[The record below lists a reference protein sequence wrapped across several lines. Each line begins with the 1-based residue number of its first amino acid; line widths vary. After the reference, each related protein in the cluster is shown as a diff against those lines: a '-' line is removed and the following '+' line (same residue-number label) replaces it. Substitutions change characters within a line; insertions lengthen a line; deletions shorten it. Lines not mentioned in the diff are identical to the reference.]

1 MVMLRCDNDIYVK
14 KNCAEITDI
23 FSVRCEF
30 GKNIFQKT
38 KNNEKIGLSID
49 DSEYQESQFHKDYK
63 KT

>member
-1 MVMLRCDNDIYVK
+1 MLR
-14 KNCAEITDI
+14 CAEITDI

-49 DSEYQESQFHKDYK
+49 DNEYLEIKDSQFHKDYK